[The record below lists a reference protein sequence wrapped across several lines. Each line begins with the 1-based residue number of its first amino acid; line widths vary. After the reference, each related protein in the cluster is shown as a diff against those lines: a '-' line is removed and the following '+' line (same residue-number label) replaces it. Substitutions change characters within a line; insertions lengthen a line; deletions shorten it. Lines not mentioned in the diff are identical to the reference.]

1 MPNLSAEA
9 VAEWLTEWD
18 PDNAASLLSPASL
31 MPEGAEPLLAQLG
44 QALDAAQA
52 QDPQRLSR
60 LLRDTTVRER
70 LSLLLTHL
78 DKSRCLRLLDWLGSP
93 PMPDHN
99 LVAAAYLVS
108 GQSAEDTALRRNVQ
122 ALYRTALLSRIFDRD
137 RISSLLEA
145 CQVAGRSEGTA

>member
-9 VAEWLTEWD
+9 VANLLTERD
-18 PDNAASLLSPASL
+18 PDNAASLLSPASP
-31 MPEGAEPLLAQLG
+31 MPEGAELLLAQLG

-60 LLRDTTVRER
+60 SLRDATVQER

-78 DKSRCLRLLDWLGSP
+78 DKARCLRLLDWLGSP

-108 GQSAEDTALRRNVQ
+108 DHYAEGAALRHNVQ
-122 ALYRTALLSRIFDRD
+122 ALYRTALLSRIFDRS

-145 CQVAGRSEGTA
+145 CQVAGQAEGTA

>member
-1 MPNLSAEA
+1 MLNLTAEA
-9 VAEWLTEWD
+9 VADWLSKRD
-18 PDNAASLLSPASL
+18 PRNAPNLLSPATP

-60 LLRDTTVRER
+60 LLRDATVRER
-70 LSLLLTHL
+70 LSLLLTQL

-99 LVAAAYLVS
+99 LVAAAYLAGS
-108 GQSAEDTALRRNVQ
+108 HTAEGTALRRNVQ
-122 ALYRTALLSRIFDRD
+122 ALYRTALLSRIFDRG

-145 CQVAGRSEGTA
+145 CQVAGQAEGTA

>member
-9 VAEWLTEWD
+9 VAEWLTERD
-18 PDNAASLLSPASL
+18 PRNAPNLLSPAIS
-31 MPEGAEPLLAQLG
+31 MPEGAEPLMAQLG
-44 QALDAAQA
+44 RALDAAQA

-60 LLRDTTVRER
+60 SLRDSTVLER

-78 DKSRCLRLLDWLGSP
+78 DKPRCLRLLDWLGSS
-93 PMPDHN
+93 PMPEYN

-108 GQSAEDTALRRNVQ
+108 GHSAEGTALRHNVQ
-122 ALYRTALLSRIFDRD
+122 ALYRTTLLNRIFDRN

-145 CQVAGRSEGTA
+145 CQVAGQAEGTA

>member
-1 MPNLSAEA
+1 MPNLSAKA
-9 VAEWLTEWD
+9 VAEWLTERD
-18 PDNAASLLSPASL
+18 PHTAASLLSPASSI
-31 MPEGAEPLLAQLG
+31 PKDAEPLLVQLG

-52 QDPQRLSR
+52 QDPQRLSHT
-60 LLRDTTVRER
+60 LRDATVQER

-78 DKSRCLRLLDWLGSP
+78 DKASCLRLLDWLGSP

-108 GQSAEDTALRRNVQ
+108 SHSAEGMALRHNVQ
-122 ALYRTALLSRIFDRD
+122 TLCRTALLTRIFDRS

-145 CQVAGRSEGTA
+145 CQVAGRAEGTA

>member
-1 MPNLSAEA
+1 MLNLSEEA
-9 VAEWLTEWD
+9 VAKWLTERD
-18 PDNAASLLSPASL
+18 PRNAPSLLSPATP
-31 MPEGAEPLLAQLG
+31 MPEGAEPLLTQLG
-44 QALDAAQA
+44 QVLDAAQA

-60 LLRDTTVRER
+60 LLRDATVRER

-108 GQSAEDTALRRNVQ
+108 GHTAEGTALRRNVQ
-122 ALYRTALLSRIFDRD
+122 ALYRTALLSRIFDRG
-137 RISSLLEA
+137 RISGLLEA
-145 CQVAGRSEGTA
+145 CQVTGRAEETA